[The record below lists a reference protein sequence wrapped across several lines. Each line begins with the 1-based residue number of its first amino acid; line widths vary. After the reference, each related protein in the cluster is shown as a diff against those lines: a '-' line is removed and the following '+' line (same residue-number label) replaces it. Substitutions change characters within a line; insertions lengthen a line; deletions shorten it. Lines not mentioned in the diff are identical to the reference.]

1 MLSKVI
7 TYDRTMTT
15 VTRIVA
21 TAMII
26 MKSKTRT
33 AQQHGSLLL
42 SSQTLLSSRL
52 PSRSLP

>member
-1 MLSKVI
+1 
-7 TYDRTMTT
+7 MTT

-42 SSQTLLSSRL
+42 SSQTLLSSML